1 MVDRLE
7 FKVDRADGY
16 ITDQRRRHIYVYDI
30 AEEKLVQI
38 TSGDYDHRQPSW
50 SPDGK
55 AVAFT
60 SNRSKHPD
68 RNYNTDIWLVS
79 AETTDKDQQLTQ
91 LTTHPGPDSS
101 PVWSPDGKWIAYTT
115 ASDGEYGVSHLAIIP
130 HTGGT
135 AKILTKELDGNVY
148 AFEFSADGDSIFFI
162 YTVSGAQ
169 HLGAVPSKGGPVRR
183 LITGPRVV
191 NSFSLGK
198 NNILAANIT
207 PANGTE
213 ELYSFDNKQL
223 RKLTHVNDELL
234 SQLKLGELEKVR
246 FTSRDGT
253 EIESFVVKPPDFDPS
268 QKYSTLLSVHGG
280 PVGQY
285 TWGYSFSPQ
294 FYAAQGYVVVL
305 PNPRGSTGR
314 GEKFTKAIFQ
324 GWGFKDYED
333 VLAAVTV
340 IPTVFA
346 FFAGQN
352 LAQEKVLDIMA
363 QGNEGLTFKWIPIL
377 FSKITSGTFFL
388 ALFFLALCF
397 AAFSSLIAQL
407 ELVTRIFM
415 DSGLH
420 RKKAV
425 KVVGICCFVLGIPSA
440 ISMGFFKNQ
449 DWVWGMGLIVSGS
462 FFLMLVLKVGPRKIR
477 EEIITRPEHKIRLG
491 RWFDYLIKF
500 ILPLQLIAML
510 VWWFWDSYSSD
521 PENWLNIFARS
532 SIGTVLFQWA
542 VALAI
547 FIVFNRI
554 ITKKLFI
561 DNNRS

>member
-1 MVDRLE
+1 MQKSESFSRWGIIFAGIGMAIGTGNLWRFPRIVSQYGGGA
-7 FKVDRADGY
+7 FM
-16 ITDQRRRHIYVYDI
+16 I
-30 AEEKLVQI
+30 AWMLFLLIWAIPLLTVELSI
-38 TSGDYDHRQPSW
+38 
-50 SPDGK
+50 GK
-55 AVAFT
+55 KTGQGVIGSFSQMMGRNFAWMGTFVAFVT
-60 SNRSKHPD
+60 AAITF
-68 RNYNTDIWLVS
+68 Y
-79 AETTDKDQQLTQ
+79 
-91 LTTHPGPDSS
+91 
-101 PVWSPDGKWIAYTT
+101 YTVVTGWCIKYFFT
-115 ASDGEYGVSHLAIIP
+115 ASFHGLIQKEPIQYWDSFTSSWEPVGFHFLAVFIGCAIIYFGV
-130 HTGGT
+130 TKGIER
-135 AKILTKELDGNVY
+135 ANKILIPSLFVLLLI
-148 AFEFSADGDSIFFI
+148 AMIRSI
-162 YTVSGAQ
+162 T
-169 HLGAVPSKGGPVRR
+169 LPGAVQGLNFLFAP
-183 LITGPRVV
+183 
-191 NSFSLGK
+191 N
-198 NNILAANIT
+198 
-207 PANGTE
+207 
-213 ELYSFDNKQL
+213 
-223 RKLTHVNDELL
+223 L
-234 SQLKLGELEKVR
+234 SQLGNIELWLNAL
-246 FTSRDGT
+246 
-253 EIESFVVKPPDFDPS
+253 S
-268 QKYSTLLSVHGG
+268 QSA
-280 PVGQY
+280 
-285 TWGYSFSPQ
+285 W
-294 FYAAQGYVVVL
+294 
-305 PNPRGSTGR
+305 STG
-314 GEKFTKAIFQ
+314 A
-324 GWGFKDYED
+324 GWGLMLTYGVYSRKKENPLLTTTTLGFGNNFASL
-333 VLAAVTV
+333 LAAVTV

-377 FSKITSGTFFL
+377 FSKIPSGTFFL

-477 EEIITRPEHKIRLG
+477 EEVITRPEHKIRLG
-491 RWFDYLIKF
+491 RWFDYLVKF

-542 VALAI
+542 VALAV

-554 ITKKLFI
+554 ITKKLFMN
-561 DNNRS
+561 NNRS